1 VVGGWLLLQLT
12 DVLSQLLDLPEV
24 VGRVIVLLVAIG
36 LPVALF
42 FAWAFEMTPEGV
54 KREKDVDR
62 TQSITP
68 HTGKKLNNTIL
79 MMMAL
84 AIVYLL
90 FDKFSGPAQPGSDPF
105 SQQSSSQTT
114 ETEEKRAL
122 TPIEAISGPAQTG
135 SDPFS
140 QQSSSQTTET
150 EEKRALTPIEAT
162 PSAIEAPEAD
172 KSIAVLPFT
181 NRSPDANDAYFTD
194 GVHDDLLTQLAK
206 IDAFSVISRTSVLEY
221 RDTAKNLKQI
231 GEELGVANIME
242 GAVQRSGNRV
252 RINVQLIDAVSD
264 EHLWAEVYDRE
275 LTTENLFDIQSEI
288 AKSIAGALEA
298 TLTDSEIANV
308 SDVPTENVAAYELY
322 LQGKRFAL
330 GETEIGYHT
339 AVDLYMEALKLDPD
353 FKLAWVGL
361 ASAYISNY
369 WAYGGN
375 PIYRDKARD
384 AIDRARAID
393 PDFPEL
399 YMAEGSYYYW
409 GLLDYETAL
418 LNLDKAIALM
428 PSNAEAHMWKGWAS
442 RRAGLW
448 DQAIDSM
455 QMSVKL
461 NPRVAFNLVETG
473 QTLGITGRLEEALK
487 LIEQAYKL
495 EPDNYWSKSYLATM
509 ALIMNGDTDRASTL
523 LVGAQHT
530 NDMVFLVPYWVIQMM
545 TGHFDAALDI
555 AQKWSVDWEFDVKII
570 NLRESLIAMSLRA
583 LGRDAEAMEN
593 AQKSLDRLEQEKLQ
607 GLDDHRVAAAEME
620 AYSILGDRQRVSE
633 LADKV
638 LSLKPADAI
647 EDINIKYRFAQS
659 YAYAGMLDESIT
671 ALDALLSGYGLF
683 SVPWLELDPAFNGI
697 RNTPEFTA
705 LLERYR

>member
-1 VVGGWLLLQLT
+1 LSFFEELKRRNVFRVGIAYVVGGWLLLQLT

-62 TQSITP
+62 SQSITP
-68 HTGKKLNNTIL
+68 QTGKKLNNTIMVL
-79 MMMAL
+79 MAL
-84 AIVYLL
+84 AIAYLL
-90 FDKFSGPAQPGSDPF
+90 YDKFEQTEQTGSEPF
-105 SQQSSSQTT
+105 SQQTAEQLGSEPFSQQTASETT
-114 ETEEKRAL
+114 ETGEKRAL
-122 TPIEAISGPAQTG
+122 TPV
-135 SDPFS
+135 
-140 QQSSSQTTET
+140 
-150 EEKRALTPIEAT
+150 
-162 PSAIEAPEAD
+162 EAD

-181 NRSPDANDAYFTD
+181 NRSPNANDAYFTD

-231 GEELGVANIME
+231 GQELGVANIME

-288 AKSIAGALEA
+288 AQSIAGALKA

-330 GETEIGYHT
+330 GESEIGFDT
-339 AVDLYMEALKLDPD
+339 AVDLYKQALKLDPD
-353 FKLAWVGL
+353 FALAWIGL
-361 ASAYISNY
+361 AQAYINNF
-369 WAYGGN
+369 WTYGGDPQDLESCRN
-375 PIYRDKARD
+375 
-384 AIDRARAID
+384 AIDRAKAID

-399 YMAEGSYYYW
+399 YMAEGFYHYW

-418 LNLDKAIALM
+418 LNMDKAIAQM

-455 QMSVKL
+455 HKAIKL
-461 NPRVAFNLVETG
+461 NPRVVINLTETG
-473 QTLGITGRLEEALK
+473 QTLGYLGRFDEAVAIT
-487 LIEQAYKL
+487 EQAYEI
-495 EPDNYWSKSYLATM
+495 EPDSFWAKTSLAYM
-509 ALIMNGDTDRASTL
+509 LLIVQGDTDRALTL
-523 LVGAQHT
+523 VVGAQYT
-530 NDMVFLVPYWVIQMM
+530 NEPNHLLAYWTVQKLS
-545 TGHFDAALDI
+545 GQLEDALAS
-555 AQKWSVDWEFDVKII
+555 AQKWPAEWEVGLFYIE
-570 NLRESLIAMSLRA
+570 LREVFIAETLWAMSRY
-583 LGRDAEAMEN
+583 DEARET
-593 AQKSLDRLEQEKLQ
+593 ARKALDRLDQYKQQ
-607 GLDDHRVAAAEME
+607 GIDDYRLSAE
-620 AYSILGDRQRVSE
+620 ALTAHGILGDRQMITEMVDHVQST
-633 LADKV
+633 
-638 LSLKPADAI
+638 KPADAV
-647 EDINIKYRFAQS
+647 EDFKFEFQFAQA
-659 YAYAGMLDESIT
+659 YAYAGMNAESIEI
-671 ALDALLSGYGLF
+671 LESLLSGKSEI
-683 SVPWLELDPAFNGI
+683 SVPWLELDPAFN
-697 RNTPEFTA
+697 RMRDEPEFIA
-705 LLERYR
+705 LLEKHR

>member
-1 VVGGWLLLQLT
+1 MSFFVELKRRNVFRVGIAYVIGGWLLLQLT

-24 VGRVIVLLVAIG
+24 VGRIIVLLVAIG

-62 TQSITP
+62 SQSITNV
-68 HTGKKLNNTIL
+68 TGQKLNNFIIGVL
-79 MMMAL
+79 VVAL
-84 AIVYLL
+84 TYFAI
-90 FDKFSGPAQPGSDPF
+90 DKFILAPGRAQPGSEPF
-105 SQQSSSQTT
+105 SQQAGEPT
-114 ETEEKRAL
+114 
-122 TPIEAISGPAQTG
+122 AI
-135 SDPFS
+135 D
-140 QQSSSQTTET
+140 

-162 PSAIEAPEAD
+162 PSSTEAHKND

-181 NRSPDANDAYFTD
+181 NRSPNADDAYFTD

-231 GEELGVANIME
+231 GEELGVGNIME

-288 AKSIAGALEA
+288 ARSIATALEA

-330 GETEIGYHT
+330 GETEIGYDT
-339 AVDLYMEALKLDPD
+339 AVALYNEALKLDPE

-361 ASAYISNY
+361 AHAYISNY

-375 PIYRDKARD
+375 PADRDMARD
-384 AIDRARAID
+384 AINKAIAID

-399 YMAEGSYYYW
+399 YMAEGSYAYW
-409 GLLDYETAL
+409 GLLDYDTAL

-448 DQAIDSM
+448 DQAVDSM
-455 QMSVKL
+455 QMAIKL
-461 NPRVAFNLVETG
+461 NPRVVFNLLETG
-473 QTLGITGRLEEALK
+473 QTLSYLHRYEEALK
-487 LIEQAYKL
+487 PIEVAYKL
-495 EPDNYWSKSYLATM
+495 EPDNYWAKSYLAEL
-509 ALIMNGDTDRASTL
+509 ALVVNGDTDRASTL
-523 LVGAQHT
+523 MVGAQHT
-530 NDMVFLVPYWVIQMM
+530 NDMAFLLRYWNIQMM

-555 AQKWSVDWEFDVKII
+555 AQKWSVDWEIDVVSID
-570 NLRESLIAMSLRA
+570 LRENLIAISMKA
-583 LGRDAEAMEN
+583 LGRNAEAMVSAQEALN
-593 AQKSLDRLEQEKLQ
+593 RLAQKKLQ
-607 GLDDHRVAAAEME
+607 GLDDYRVAKAELE
-620 AYSILGDRQRVSE
+620 AYAILGNQQKVSE
-633 LADKV
+633 LVEKV
-638 LSLKPADAI
+638 LTTKPADAV
-647 EDINIKYRFAQS
+647 EDFSTRYRIAQS
-659 YAYAGMLDESIT
+659 YAYASMPGESIAT
-671 ALDALLSGYGLF
+671 LDALLSGISAY
-683 SVPWLELDPAFNGI
+683 SVPWVELDPAFNNI
-697 RNTPEFTA
+697 RNEADFIA
-705 LLERYR
+705 MLERHR

>member
-1 VVGGWLLLQLT
+1 MSFFEELKRRNVFRVGIAYVVGGWLLLQLT

-62 TQSITP
+62 SQSITP
-68 HTGKKLNNTIL
+68 QTGKKLNNTIMVL
-79 MMMAL
+79 MAL
-84 AIVYLL
+84 AIAYLL
-90 FDKFSGPAQPGSDPF
+90 YDKFEQTEQTGSEPF
-105 SQQSSSQTT
+105 SQQTASETT
-114 ETEEKRAL
+114 ETGEKRAL
-122 TPIEAISGPAQTG
+122 TPV
-135 SDPFS
+135 
-140 QQSSSQTTET
+140 
-150 EEKRALTPIEAT
+150 
-162 PSAIEAPEAD
+162 EAD

-181 NRSPDANDAYFTD
+181 NRSPNANDAYFTD

-231 GEELGVANIME
+231 GQELGVANIME

-288 AKSIAGALEA
+288 AQSIAGALKA

-330 GETEIGYHT
+330 GESEIGFDT
-339 AVDLYMEALKLDPD
+339 AVDLYKQALKLDPD
-353 FKLAWVGL
+353 FALAWIGL
-361 ASAYISNY
+361 AQAYINNF
-369 WAYGGN
+369 WTYGGDPQDLESCRN
-375 PIYRDKARD
+375 
-384 AIDRARAID
+384 AIDRAKAID

-399 YMAEGSYYYW
+399 YMAEGFYHYW

-418 LNLDKAIALM
+418 LNMDKAIAQM

-455 QMSVKL
+455 HKAIKL
-461 NPRVAFNLVETG
+461 NPRVVINLTETG
-473 QTLGITGRLEEALK
+473 QTLGYLGRFDEAVAIT
-487 LIEQAYKL
+487 EQAYEI
-495 EPDNYWSKSYLATM
+495 EPDSFWAKTSLAYM
-509 ALIMNGDTDRASTL
+509 LLIVQGDTDRALTL
-523 LVGAQHT
+523 VVGAQYT
-530 NDMVFLVPYWVIQMM
+530 NEPNHLLAYWTVQKLS
-545 TGHFDAALDI
+545 GQLEDALAS
-555 AQKWSVDWEFDVKII
+555 AQKWPAEWEVGLFYIE
-570 NLRESLIAMSLRA
+570 LREVFIAETLWAMSRY
-583 LGRDAEAMEN
+583 DEARET
-593 AQKSLDRLEQEKLQ
+593 ARKALDRLDQYKQQ
-607 GLDDHRVAAAEME
+607 GIDDYRLSAE
-620 AYSILGDRQRVSE
+620 ALTAHGILGDRQMITEMVDHVQST
-633 LADKV
+633 
-638 LSLKPADAI
+638 KPADAV
-647 EDINIKYRFAQS
+647 EDFKFEFQFAQA
-659 YAYAGMLDESIT
+659 YAYAGMNAESIEI
-671 ALDALLSGYGLF
+671 LESLLSGKSEI
-683 SVPWLELDPAFNGI
+683 SVPWLELDPAFN
-697 RNTPEFTA
+697 RMRDEPEFIA
-705 LLERYR
+705 LLEKHR